1 MTRFF
6 QVTAPAFVTLSAT
19 ALLPFAP
26 AFESTIADVRQLKQE
41 LRDAQQNASRHLD
54 VPVAST
60 VAALVAER
68 EVLVREQLESDAGRI
83 AAVPPKPNDD
93 SGYCRYRRLRELT
106 RELANSTRARQARL
120 QTEIARAEQE
130 VAANKIIL
138 SREFSSWLYPA
149 DNIRALLQKAM
160 ASS

>member
-149 DNIRALLQKAM
+149 DKIGRAHV
-160 ASS
+160 